1 MTVAKKQEAE
11 KLITVQA
18 AVPVLVCR
26 ANRPLTEEQHE
37 ELVRKLKAEQ
47 ARTGLEIV
55 LIPYS
60 VDVVVAAE
68 LKEVTASDPAKEEEV
83 NATANDE

>member
-1 MTVAKKQEAE
+1 MAKKQEAD

-60 VDVVVAAE
+60 LDVEVAAE
-68 LKEVTASDPAKEEEV
+68 LKEVPANEEVV
-83 NATANDE
+83 NATVNEE